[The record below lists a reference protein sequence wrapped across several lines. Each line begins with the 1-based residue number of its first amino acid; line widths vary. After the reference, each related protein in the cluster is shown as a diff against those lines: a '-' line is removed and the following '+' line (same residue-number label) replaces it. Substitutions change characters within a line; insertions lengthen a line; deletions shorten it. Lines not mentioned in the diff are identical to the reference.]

1 MNQPQPVK
9 LFISYSHKD
18 EAFKDRFDI
27 ALKPLKRLGMIDLWQ
42 DRLLMAGEE
51 FEKTILTEINKA
63 EVVCLLVSPH
73 FLNSDYCFSKEM
85 ELALQKRR
93 QNGSYVVPILLSST
107 PLWQKFEIG
116 KLNALP
122 KDGKP
127 VDTWGNADEAWLN
140 VVTKISEL
148 VEHIQKSGKRPF
160 LASQADFEN
169 AGSPTTNAET
179 ENQTG
184 TSSVSPFTPIRKKVQ
199 SGKIKAAIDA
209 LLKLT
214 EEKYSTEHNAA
225 LILSGRWSNLQN
237 KIIAGTISESNAD
250 VEVNKISASVL
261 NLVNNLE
268 EQSR

>member
-1 MNQPQPVK
+1 MSQHDPVK

-18 EAFKDRFDI
+18 EAFKNRFDI

-42 DRLLMAGEE
+42 DGLLLAGEE
-51 FEKTILTEINKA
+51 FEKTILQEIDNA

-85 ELALQKRR
+85 EIALQNRR
-93 QNGSYVVPILLSST
+93 QNGCYVVPILLSST

-127 VDTWGNADEAWLN
+127 VDTWSNADEAWLN
-140 VVTKISEL
+140 VVTKINEL
-148 VEHIQKSGKRPF
+148 VEHIQKNGKRP
-160 LASQADFEN
+160 LIATTTTSEN
-169 AGSPTTNAET
+169 AGTPPAASKTVNRE
-179 ENQTG
+179 
-184 TSSVSPFTPIRKKVQ
+184 SSTAPSPFAPIRKKVQ
-199 SGKIKAAIDA
+199 FGKIREAIA
-209 LLKLT
+209 ELLELT
-214 EEKYSTEHNAA
+214 EEKYPSEHNTA
-225 LILSGRWSNLQN
+225 LMLSGRWFNLQE
-237 KIIAGTISESNAD
+237 KINGGTISEANAE

-261 NLVNNLE
+261 NLVKNLE